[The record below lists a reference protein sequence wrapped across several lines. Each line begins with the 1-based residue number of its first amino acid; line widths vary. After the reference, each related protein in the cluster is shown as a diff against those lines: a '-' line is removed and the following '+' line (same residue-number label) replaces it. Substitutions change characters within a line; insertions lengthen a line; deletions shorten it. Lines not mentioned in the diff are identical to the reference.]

1 MKINRY
7 YLTKKDFFKTKYFN
21 NFFKAKGKAVGV
33 GAETAWNKRRVL
45 HAYALIGTTKSEFI
59 MLKQLKKIAWEKR
72 ELEFIFELKRLNHD
86 NLTNFLGIYY
96 NEGDKFYLC
105 HNLVERGTLEVFFF
119 IFFIVKTLF
128 TVRQYLYFFKNL
140 GLYQ

>member
-1 MKINRY
+1 
-7 YLTKKDFFKTKYFN
+7 
-21 NFFKAKGKAVGV
+21 
-33 GAETAWNKRRVL
+33 
-45 HAYALIGTTKSEFI
+45 

-105 HNLVERGTLEVFFF
+105 HNLIERGTLEVI
-119 IFFIVKTLF
+119 IFL
-128 TVRQYLYFFKNL
+128 N
-140 GLYQ
+140 